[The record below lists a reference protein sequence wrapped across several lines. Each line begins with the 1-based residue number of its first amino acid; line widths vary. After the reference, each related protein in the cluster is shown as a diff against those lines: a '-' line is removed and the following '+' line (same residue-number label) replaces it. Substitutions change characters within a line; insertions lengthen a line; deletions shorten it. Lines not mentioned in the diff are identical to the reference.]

1 MGMAW
6 VGVCSGRA
14 YTEITED
21 AKSTEKTGDEVRF
34 IAQKA
39 CDAKPYL
46 AARTPLGTTSW
57 VNSDDCAAIPPL
69 RGPTRQNATRKR
81 KSGRSGRDDRV
92 EFGERRGPLR
102 SSSGGR
108 RNDKLG

>member
-21 AKSTEKTGDEVRF
+21 AKSTEKTGAEERF
-34 IAQKA
+34 
-39 CDAKPYL
+39 L
-46 AARTPLGTTSW
+46 AARTPLGMTSW
-57 VNSDDCAAIPPL
+57 VNSGDCAAIPPL

-81 KSGRSGRDDRV
+81 KSGRSGRDDSV

-102 SSSGGR
+102 SSCGGR
-108 RNDKLG
+108 RGDKLG